1 MPSNVL
7 PRPGRGTHHRQ
18 SPTELRRQGGGKG
31 SAQGAGRA
39 SGEIPAP
46 SAIHEACR
54 DAEGGKARGA
64 DDPGLACQPLFGER
78 PETDRRP
85 CARKRR
91 SPDRHRPCRTF
102 PSGRARRTVSAWP
115 VPEGWPA
122 ARPTGPSGPVWR
134 NRAGLAPLRD
144 AGWRDSHGAPAI
156 PTRRNRR
163 PPARAPWH
171 SDCAVGHP
179 RRGGRPRRCRG
190 RSPVRRPQRGHAGHR
205 AGRWRFTGASCR
217 PQPCER
223 SSAALFASR
232 KSRTDCPGWPVRAFR
247 SALATSR

>member
-1 MPSNVL
+1 MPSHVL

-18 SPTELRRQGGGKG
+18 SPTESGRQGGGKG
-31 SAQGAGRA
+31 SAQGSRRA
-39 SGEIPAP
+39 SSEIPAP

-54 DAEGGKARGA
+54 DAEGGKALGA
-64 DDPGLACQPLFGER
+64 DGPGLACPPLFVKR

-91 SPDRHRPCRTF
+91 SPGRHRPCRTF
-102 PSGRARRTVSAWP
+102 PSERARRTVSAWP

-122 ARPTGPSGPVWR
+122 ARHTGPSGPVGR
-134 NRAGLAPLRD
+134 DRARRSPRRD
-144 AGWRDSHGAPAI
+144 AGWRDSHGSPAI

-163 PPARAPWH
+163 PPARAPWP
-171 SDCAVGHP
+171 SDCAAGNP

-190 RSPVRRPQRGHAGHR
+190 RSPVRRPRRGHAGHWP
-205 AGRWRFTGASCR
+205 GRWRFTGASCR
-217 PQPCER
+217 PQPYER
-223 SSAALFASR
+223 SSAPRFASR
-232 KSRTDCPGWPVRAFR
+232 KSRTDCPGWPVRVFR